1 MDNQAFIFR
10 VIVVTLALIQIAVV
24 CVMLI
29 GLFDDHVDNKE
40 IFAIIGPAF
49 HTIVGCFVGL
59 LSAKWL
65 EKKDHI

>member
-1 MDNQAFIFR
+1 MDQRGFIFR
-10 VIVVTLALIQIAVV
+10 VIVITLAIIQMSVV
-24 CVMLI
+24 AVMLW
-29 GLFDDHVDNKE
+29 GLFDSRVDNHE

-65 EKKDHI
+65 EKAP